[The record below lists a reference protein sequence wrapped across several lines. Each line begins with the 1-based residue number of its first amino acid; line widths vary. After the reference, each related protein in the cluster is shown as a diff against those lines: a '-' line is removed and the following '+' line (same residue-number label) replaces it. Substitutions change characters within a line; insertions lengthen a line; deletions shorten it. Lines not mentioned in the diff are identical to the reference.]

1 MPNSTPIHKAAAQ
14 VSEDRSSIVDFVL
27 KFAGT
32 DLLCYRAE
40 HPDELR
46 AHQQKTWQPLLDW
59 AAATFKARLAVTEGI
74 SPVAQPA
81 EALSHLRNA
90 VEALDDRSLAA
101 LAVLTQ
107 SCGSLIVGLAVING
121 HLGPEQAMLASQLDE
136 RWQAQKWGEDET
148 DRVRRDALKDEIQAA
163 IDFLEL
169 VRND

>member
-1 MPNSTPIHKAAAQ
+1 
-14 VSEDRSSIVDFVL
+14 
-27 KFAGT
+27 
-32 DLLCYRAE
+32 
-40 HPDELR
+40 
-46 AHQQKTWQPLLDW
+46 
-59 AAATFKARLAVTEGI
+59 
-74 SPVAQPA
+74 VAQPA